1 MTRVVFWRRLDVL
14 GLERLS
20 LRKFD
25 RGLEAQSTLLSLEA
39 GGIPLDYRWRL
50 GADWRTL
57 DLDIEKVSPGSRGS
71 LSLQRH
77 GSGWRVNGRS
87 RPDLDDAAE
96 PDLSATPFCN
106 TLPIRQMMPG
116 QDLWEQDV
124 CYIDADDLSMER
136 SRQRYERLGPARFR
150 YVDLGRYA
158 GFEARLTVD
167 ETGLVR
173 TYEGLFERVQ
183 ATSE

>member
-1 MTRVVFWRRLDVL
+1 MTRAVFWRRLDVL

-39 GGIPLDYRWRL
+39 GGIRLDYRWRL
-50 GADWRTL
+50 GAAWRTL
-57 DLDIEKVSPGSRGS
+57 DLDIEKVSPGGRGS
-71 LSLQRH
+71 LSLQQH

-116 QDLWEQDV
+116 QDLWELDV
-124 CYIDADDLSMER
+124 CFIHAGDLSVER
-136 SRQRYERLGPARFR
+136 SRQRYERLGPSRFR
-150 YVDLGRYA
+150 YVDLGRHA
-158 GFEARLTVD
+158 GFDAILALD
-167 ETGLVR
+167 ADGLVK
-173 TYEGLFERVQ
+173 TYDNLFEQVGPSS
-183 ATSE
+183 A